1 MYLPGKVNFSSSSH
15 PIWLSLPC
23 PVYGI
28 ILPLIENYLSL
39 ETQTSVNILQ
49 NFFNVNLCVHFVS
62 MCLKDLKNGHRLT
75 LKSLFIQP
83 PCCINNRGIFYP
95 PQPAENFFWS
105 QMNNNKTFL
114 LRCYGTVFAP
124 IKRYL
129 SILFYWLFFKRHKLS
144 FYDLST
150 QNLHFLGVKSI
161 ISKFTP
167 IFISLPHF

>member
-23 PVYGI
+23 PVYRI

-75 LKSLFIQP
+75 LKSLFIHP
-83 PCCINNRGIFYP
+83 PCCINNRGMFLP
-95 PQPAENFFWS
+95 SPTGRKLFFGLKW
-105 QMNNNKTFL
+105 TTI
-114 LRCYGTVFAP
+114 R
-124 IKRYL
+124 
-129 SILFYWLFFKRHKLS
+129 LFYSGAMALFLPQLKDICLFCFIGCFS
-144 FYDLST
+144 GGTNSP
-150 QNLHFLGVKSI
+150 SM
-161 ISKFTP
+161 ISQLKICTFWG
-167 IFISLPHF
+167 